1 MTFIQVL
8 ILAIIEGLTE
18 FLPVSSTG
26 HIIIGSSLMGIAQQ
40 PFVKDFTVII
50 QFGAILAVV
59 VAYWKR
65 FFKSFDFY
73 YKLAIG
79 VLPALV
85 IGFLINDFI
94 ESILENVLVV
104 AVTLILGGLVLLK
117 MDEWFAAN
125 ESSNETEP
133 TIKQSFTIGF
143 FQVIAMIP
151 GVSRSGATIFGGMMQ
166 GLNKK
171 TAAEFSFFLAVP
183 TMFAA
188 TCYKLLKIYKLK
200 NGFPTEY
207 LNDLVIGNIIA
218 FVVALVAIRYF
229 IAILIRYGF
238 KIFGWYRIVVGLVIL
253 LLHFMGVSLHIL

>member
-1 MTFIQVL
+1 MTFIQIL

-73 YKLAIG
+73 YKLALG

-117 MDEWFAAN
+117 MDEWFAEN
-125 ESSNETEP
+125 ESSKVTEP

-188 TCYKLLKIYKLK
+188 TCYKLLKIYKLN

-207 LNDLVIGNIIA
+207 LNDLLLGNVIA
-218 FVVALVAIRYF
+218 FVVALIAIRYF

-238 KIFGWYRIVVGLVIL
+238 KIFGWYRIVVGILIL

>member
-1 MTFIQVL
+1 MTFIQIL

-73 YKLAIG
+73 YKLALG

-117 MDEWFAAN
+117 MDEWFAEN
-125 ESSNETEP
+125 ESSNATEP

-188 TCYKLLKIYKLK
+188 TCYKLLKIYKLN

-207 LNDLVIGNIIA
+207 LNDLLLGNVIA
-218 FVVALVAIRYF
+218 FVVALIAIRYF

-238 KIFGWYRIVVGLVIL
+238 KIFGWYRIVVGILIL